1 MPTISIFFGMVIT
14 MYWDDHPPA
23 HYHVRYKDKRA
34 VIAIQTSGLLHG
46 SLPAGVRRALEGW
59 TERHRSELMA
69 NWERAERGVALWPI
83 QGADEDE

>member
-23 HYHVRYKDKRA
+23 HYHVRYKDQRA
-34 VIAIQTSGLLHG
+34 VVSIETGLLLHG
-46 SLPAGVRRALEGW
+46 TLPAGARRALQVW
-59 TERHRSELMA
+59 TDRHRSELMA
-69 NWERAERGVALWPI
+69 NWERAAHDVPLWPV